1 MQTEVQFSII
11 YPSHT
16 ENDINEFEFFI
27 RGMLSD
33 DKRIISVLS
42 VPKFDINGRVVK
54 HLNFSVHSER
64 LLETENILMIISRL
78 TELENIVKDIDL
90 STEDAERMLKKLMVD
105 IIDRYGKE

>member
-27 RGMLSD
+27 RGILSD

-54 HLNFSVHSER
+54 HLNFSVYSER

-78 TELENIVKDIDL
+78 TELEDIVKDIEL
-90 STEDAERMLKKLMVD
+90 STKDAEKRLKETMVMILD
-105 IIDRYGKE
+105 QFGKE